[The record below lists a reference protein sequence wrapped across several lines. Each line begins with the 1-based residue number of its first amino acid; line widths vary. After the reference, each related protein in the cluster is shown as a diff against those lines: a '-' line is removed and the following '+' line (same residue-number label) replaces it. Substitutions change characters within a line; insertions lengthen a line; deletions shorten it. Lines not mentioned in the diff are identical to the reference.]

1 MEIKKD
7 KKISM
12 AGKRVIIT
20 GPTSG
25 FGKEIAVQLAMSGA
39 EIVLACRDIQRG
51 KEAANEI
58 VRLTGAKNCVVMHID
73 TSNRESIHEFA
84 RQFRKKYTRL
94 DVLIN
99 NAGINRSQRQLSADG
114 IELTFATNVLG
125 YFLLTLDVLDI
136 LRASAPARIVNVASS
151 FASDLDL
158 TDLQFDHRVYEG
170 RKAYAQSKAC
180 NRMLTWAL
188 ARRLEGSGVTAN
200 AMAPG
205 LVVKTGLYRDT
216 SFRVRLILRIVSLFF
231 GRSVAQGADTAIW
244 LAGSSDVEGING
256 KFFDQRQEV
265 SCMFRNDEAEEKLW
279 SICERLARID
289 LS

>member
-1 MEIKKD
+1 MEIKK
-7 KKISM
+7 IESVSM

-25 FGKEIAVQLAMSGA
+25 FGKEIALQLAMMGA

-51 KEAANEI
+51 RETAEEI
-58 VRLTGAKNCVVMHID
+58 ARRTGSKNCVVMCID
-73 TSNRESIHEFA
+73 TSNQKSIHEFA
-84 RQFRKKYTRL
+84 QQFRKAYSRL

-99 NAGINRSQRQLSADG
+99 NAGINCTQRQMSADG

-125 YFLLTLDVLDI
+125 YFLLTRDLLDL
-136 LRASAPARIVNVASS
+136 LRASAPARIVNVAST

-158 TDLQFDHRVYEG
+158 TDLQFDHRVYVG
-170 RKAYAQSKAC
+170 QKAYAQSKAC
-180 NRMLTWAL
+180 DRMLTWAF

-216 SFRVRLILRIVSLFF
+216 SFRIRLILRLLSIFF
-231 GRSVAQGADTAIW
+231 GRTVAQGSDTAIW
-244 LAGSSDVEGING
+244 LASSPEVEGVNG

-265 SCMFRNDEAEEKLW
+265 SCKFRDGDVEEKLW
-279 SICERLARID
+279 SICEGLTGTI
-289 LS
+289 

>member
-7 KKISM
+7 KNISM
-12 AGKRVIIT
+12 AGKRVIVT

-25 FGKEIAVQLAMSGA
+25 FGKEIAVQLALSGA
-39 EIVLACRDIQRG
+39 EIVLACRDLQRG
-51 KEAANEI
+51 EQTAEEI
-58 VRLTGAKNCVVMHID
+58 AQYTGAKNCAVMHVD
-73 TSNRESIHEFA
+73 TSNQESIREFA

-94 DVLIN
+94 DVLVN
-99 NAGINRSQRQLSADG
+99 NAGVNFPQRHLSVDG

-125 YFLLTLDVLDI
+125 YFLLTWDLLDV

-151 FASDLDL
+151 YASDLDL
-158 TDLQFDHRVYEG
+158 TDLQFDRRVYEG

-216 SFRVRLILRIVSLFF
+216 SSRIRLILRFVSLFF

-244 LAGSSDVEGING
+244 LARSSEVEGVNG
-256 KFFDQRQEV
+256 KFFDQRQEI
-265 SCMFRNDEAEEKLW
+265 SCSFRNAEAEEKLW
-279 SICERLARID
+279 TICEGLTRINQ
-289 LS
+289 S